1 MRDETVETDA
11 ELALRAAQALDVP
24 VAVLDPDGFLVR
36 LENARFFQL
45 FASSGQDNET
55 LGDRVAGF
63 HADAASKRLAAGR
76 PYSQTLEIK
85 AGPRTLHLEM
95 KLRRVET
102 GGPAFLLAEFKD
114 LSKQREAEYM
124 LDSYSALAEKN
135 ARELKR
141 EKERVEKLLLN
152 VMPRQVYEELRE
164 YGTTTPQKF
173 DSASVLML
181 DFVDFTEMAVSQ
193 DPGALIAELNDIF
206 SAFDRIVEL
215 FDCERI
221 KTIGDAY
228 VAVSGLPHPNPDHAG
243 ALSRVAL
250 RMKRFLEKRNASH
263 PNTWRFRI
271 GLAAGPLIG
280 SMVGI
285 QKYVYDIFGP
295 AANLAARVED
305 ACEPGTIA
313 ISQEFYRLLDGSF
326 ACSPLGETTLKGF
339 GACELYSLDY
349 ETPS

>member
-1 MRDETVETDA
+1 MRDEAAETAA
-11 ELALRAAQALDVP
+11 ELALRAAQVLDCP
-24 VAVLDPDGFLVR
+24 VAVLDPDSFAVR

-45 FASSGQDNET
+45 FTSSGEEAET
-55 LGDRVAGF
+55 LADRVPGF
-63 HADAASKRLAAGR
+63 DAQAAKKRLQAR
-76 PYSQTLEIK
+76 RLFTQVLEIK
-85 AGPRTLHLEM
+85 NGARTVHLEM
-95 KLRRVET
+95 KLRLEEA
-102 GGPAFLLAEFKD
+102 GGPAFVLAEFKD
-114 LSKQREAEYM
+114 LSKQKQAEYM

-193 DPGALIAELNDIF
+193 DPGAVIAELNDIF

-243 ALSRVAL
+243 ALARVAL

-313 ISQEFYRLLDGSF
+313 MSESFYTLLDGGF
-326 ACSPLGETTLKGF
+326 ACAPLGASELKGF
-339 GACELYSLDY
+339 GRAELYSLDY
-349 ETPS
+349 ETPG

>member
-1 MRDETVETDA
+1 MRDDGPQTDA
-11 ELALRAAQALDVP
+11 ELALRAAQVCETPL
-24 VAVLDPDGFLVR
+24 AVLEPGSFVIR

-45 FASSGQDNET
+45 FASSGKDEET
-55 LGDRVAGF
+55 LSDRVAGF
-63 HADAASKRLAAGR
+63 DAVLAAKRLETRRAYAQSLDVKSG
-76 PYSQTLEIK
+76 
-85 AGPRTLHLEM
+85 ARTLHLEM
-95 KLRRVET
+95 KLRLEEA
-102 GGPAFLLAEFKD
+102 GGPGFVLAEFTD
-114 LSKQREAEYM
+114 ISKQRQAEYM
-124 LDSYSALAEKN
+124 LDSYSAMAEKN

-152 VMPRQVYEELRE
+152 VMPRQIYEELRE

-193 DPGALIAELNDIF
+193 DPGAVIAELNDIF

-228 VAVSGLPHPNPDHAG
+228 VAVSGLPHPNPDHAA
-243 ALSRVAL
+243 ALARVAL

-263 PNTWRFRI
+263 PNTWRYRI

-313 ISQEFYRLLDGSF
+313 MSEGFYRLLEGGF
-326 ACSPLGETTLKGF
+326 ACSALGATELKGF
-339 GACELYSLDY
+339 GREELYALEY

>member
-1 MRDETVETDA
+1 MRDETAQTDA
-11 ELALRAAQALDVP
+11 ELALRAAQALDLP
-24 VAVLDPDGFLVR
+24 VAVLEPDSFLVR

-45 FASSGQDNET
+45 FASSGQEAET
-55 LGDRVAGF
+55 LADRVTGF
-63 HADAASKRLAAGR
+63 DPEAARKRLAANR
-76 PYSQTLEIK
+76 PYVQPLDVKSG
-85 AGPRTLHLEM
+85 ARTLHLEM
-95 KLRRVET
+95 KLRRVEA
-102 GGPAFLLAEFKD
+102 GGPAFVLAEFKD
-114 LSKQREAEYM
+114 LSKQKEAEYM

-193 DPGALIAELNDIF
+193 DPGAVIAELNDIF

-243 ALSRVAL
+243 ALARVAL

-305 ACEPGTIA
+305 ACEPGTVA
-313 ISQEFYRLLDGSF
+313 MSAEFYRLLDGSF
-326 ACSPLGETTLKGF
+326 ACSPLGETELKGF
-339 GACELYSLDY
+339 GTCELYSLDY